1 MSSPKLALQSF
12 IYRSQVFVL
21 FRKFIRPIIVAIFT
35 IGDVHIFVALQ

>member
-21 FRKFIRPIIVAIFT
+21 YRKFIREVKPLSKEQRCV
-35 IGDVHIFVALQ
+35 